1 MIDDLSGSLSGKTI
15 YDEIEEE
22 ISGFI
27 SSEYGL
33 TSGQILT
40 ELEIPE
46 IEEELFARFMW
57 TYGNL
62 TDISNLSIQELP
74 NLNIEVYERK
84 NNGHNYCSSL
94 VRDFRYALKKNFN
107 VKIYDGEY
115 VKISEIYISKHDPDP
130 EWSTYVITIS
140 FRILKAR

>member
-1 MIDDLSGSLSGKTI
+1 MVDNLSGSLSGITI
-15 YDEIEEE
+15 YDEIEST
-22 ISGFI
+22 ISGFLA
-27 SSEYGL
+27 SEYSL

-40 ELEIPE
+40 EMEIPE
-46 IEEELFARFMW
+46 IEEELFTRLMW

-62 TDISNLSIQELP
+62 IDISNLSIQELP

-84 NNGHNYCSSL
+84 NSGHNYCSSL

-107 VKIYDGEY
+107 VKNSSGTY
-115 VKISEIYISKHDPDP
+115 VKISEIYITRNTNDP
-130 EWSTYVITIS
+130 EWNAFTLTVS

>member
-1 MIDDLSGSLSGKTI
+1 MIDDLSGSLSGMTI
-15 YDEIEEE
+15 YDEIEEAV
-22 ISGFI
+22 SGFI

-40 ELEIPE
+40 EMEIPE
-46 IEEELFARFMW
+46 IEEELFARLMW

-62 TDISNLSIQELP
+62 IDISNLSIQELP

-84 NNGHNYCSSL
+84 NSGHNYCSSL

-107 VKIYDGEY
+107 VKIYNGEY

>member
-1 MIDDLSGSLSGKTI
+1 MVDNLSGSLSGITI
-15 YDEIEEE
+15 YDEIEST
-22 ISGFI
+22 ISGFLA
-27 SSEYGL
+27 SEYSL

-40 ELEIPE
+40 EMEMPE
-46 IEEELFARFMW
+46 IEEELFTRLVW

-62 TDISNLSIQELP
+62 IDISNLSIQEIP

-94 VRDFRYALKKNFN
+94 VRNFRYALKKNFN
-107 VKIYDGEY
+107 VKIYNGEY
-115 VKISEIYISKHDPDP
+115 VKISEIYISRHDPDP
-130 EWSTYVITIS
+130 EWFTYVITIS